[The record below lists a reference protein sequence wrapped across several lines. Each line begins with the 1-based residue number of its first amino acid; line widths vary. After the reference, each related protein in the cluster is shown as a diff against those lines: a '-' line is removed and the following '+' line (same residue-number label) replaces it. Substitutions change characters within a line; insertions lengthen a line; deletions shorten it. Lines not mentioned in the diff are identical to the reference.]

1 MADTIDDEVALLRT
15 VPFFETMESG
25 KLKLLAYVSERLE
38 FEGGDVVF
46 EQDSS
51 GDDVYF
57 ILAGMADVVT
67 EMDGNAVVVAQLG
80 RHALFGEMSVFCDLP
95 RTAGV
100 RARGHLAVLRIP
112 GEAFLALIKEEPA
125 LALQV
130 IRELALRLARTTR
143 NLATAETA
151 MNAAPGFDPEAD

>member
-15 VPFFETMESG
+15 VPFFETMEPG

-38 FEGGDVVF
+38 FEDGDVVF
-46 EQDSS
+46 EQDSA
-51 GDDVYF
+51 GGDVYF
-57 ILAGMADVVT
+57 ILAGMADVMT
-67 EMDGNAVVVAQLG
+67 QMDGNTVFVARLD
-80 RHALFGEMSVFCDLP
+80 RHALFGEMSLFCDLP

-100 RARGHLAVLRIP
+100 QAHGHLAVLRIP

-125 LALQV
+125 LALRI

-143 NLATAETA
+143 NLTVAQTA
-151 MNAAPGFDPEAD
+151 MKGTPHD